1 LGFGDRDEDAKIVPR
16 GEAVSLFEFV
26 AMPHVQA

>member
-1 LGFGDRDEDAKIVPR
+1 LGFGDREEDAKVIAR
-16 GEAVSLFEFV
+16 SEAVSLFEFV